1 MNATLQ
7 EKNGTAGKAA
17 GQSRGWAV
25 FLKII
30 LLAALDTAVVEL
42 FNHKCFTEGFA
53 KLVQFVTGHPLALAV
68 NFLLILVTL
77 APAMFLRRRTFW
89 LVTFSCIW
97 VIVGA
102 VNGFIRINRLTPF
115 TTADMTVLNTGL
127 DTLPNYMSKGY
138 IILLGVAIFAVLAAW
153 VWLFGWG
160 PKNAVRLGK
169 RLVTGVICTGL
180 TVASLVGCWVMA
192 YRTNQLSDIFANLA
206 IAYDDYGFSFC
217 FLETWL
223 EKGIRRPV
231 GYSEEQVNELQQHIK
246 AATVDARKDA
256 GNENNDAMTDVNV
269 VFVQLESFID
279 PGEVTT
285 LKLSEDAVP
294 NWTRLKENYSHGY
307 LQVPVVGAGTANTE
321 CEVLTG
327 MNTQMFGPGE
337 YPYKTCLLDNTVESV
352 AYNLKN
358 LGYGTHAIHNHR
370 AAFYGRNYVYANLG
384 FDDFTAL
391 EYMPKYQKTP
401 KNWCKDA
408 ILTEQIFDALQSTPE
423 QPDLVFTVSVQ
434 GHGSYPSEQLI
445 QDPAIKVLSCG
456 ENVEKY
462 AVEYYVNQV
471 HEMDEFIGQLT
482 DMLANRDEKTVLV
495 LYGDHLPSLD
505 LTRDEMRSGSLF
517 RTEYVIWDNFGL
529 AKKTE
534 NLTSYRLAAVTL
546 ERLNI
551 IGGNMCRFQQ
561 NCYGDLNYEQEL
573 RLIQYDTLFG
583 KNYLNGGNSPYE
595 ATVMKMGLQPIAVNS
610 LRQGVDG
617 YWYLY
622 GKNFTP
628 FCKATVGENI
638 LSTKYISGTCLRIKE
653 DPGTDR
659 AEDIYITVL
668 DKHKEVLGTS
678 LEQ

>member
-1 MNATLQ
+1 MTSYEFKPIKDATKDYDRCSYEYVSCCYANGNGEKRSVYNRRLKSMERSDALKYFEIIKDSVRGTINKNA
-7 EKNGTAGKAA
+7 
-17 GQSRGWAV
+17 
-25 FLKII
+25 
-30 LLAALDTAVVEL
+30 
-42 FNHKCFTEGFA
+42 
-53 KLVQFVTGHPLALAV
+53 FVTGFSDAQKGDNGLKQILKTAVREPLNEENTIELFDRIIPTISFA
-68 NFLLILVTL
+68 NET
-77 APAMFLRRRTFW
+77 
-89 LVTFSCIW
+89 
-97 VIVGA
+97 
-102 VNGFIRINRLTPF
+102 NYFITVSNNTIDYKPKTSDRLTIDDASEFSFSYIIVAICPAKLSDPGLAYDEESGEFRTRVTDWVAGSPF
-115 TTADMTVLNTGL
+115 MSFVYPVPAGNGADMDLTDQIERAL
-127 DTLPNYMSKGY
+127 DST
-138 IILLGVAIFAVLAAW
+138 
-153 VWLFGWG
+153 
-160 PKNAVRLGK
+160 
-169 RLVTGVICTGL
+169 
-180 TVASLVGCWVMA
+180 
-192 YRTNQLSDIFANLA
+192 
-206 IAYDDYGFSFC
+206 
-217 FLETWL
+217 
-223 EKGIRRPV
+223 
-231 GYSEEQVNELQQHIK
+231 
-246 AATVDARKDA
+246 
-256 GNENNDAMTDVNV
+256 EN
-269 VFVQLESFID
+269 
-279 PGEVTT
+279 
-285 LKLSEDAVP
+285 
-294 NWTRLKENYSHGY
+294 
-307 LQVPVVGAGTANTE
+307 
-321 CEVLTG
+321 
-327 MNTQMFGPGE
+327 
-337 YPYKTCLLDNTVESV
+337 
-352 AYNLKN
+352 
-358 LGYGTHAIHNHR
+358 
-370 AAFYGRNYVYANLG
+370 
-384 FDDFTAL
+384 
-391 EYMPKYQKTP
+391 
-401 KNWCKDA
+401 
-408 ILTEQIFDALQSTPE
+408 
-423 QPDLVFTVSVQ
+423 QPDFVFTVSVQ